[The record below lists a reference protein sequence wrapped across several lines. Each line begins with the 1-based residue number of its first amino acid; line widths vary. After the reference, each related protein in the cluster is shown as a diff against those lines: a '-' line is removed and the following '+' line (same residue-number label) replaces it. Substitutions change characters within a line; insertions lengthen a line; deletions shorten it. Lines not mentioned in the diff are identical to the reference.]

1 MAEVTLKLTKGELV
15 LLAFLVG
22 RLYQLMIEADVA
34 DFAVGRQEIGTLVDK
49 LEEANRSV
57 GGEKGVNDG

>member
-1 MAEVTLKLTKGELV
+1 MAEVTLSLTKGELV

-34 DFAVGRQEIGTLVDK
+34 RFAVGRQEIGSLVDK
-49 LEEANRSV
+49 LNEANKR
-57 GGEKGVNDG
+57 G

>member
-1 MAEVTLKLTKGELV
+1 MAEVTLELTKGELV

-34 DFAVGRQEIGTLVDK
+34 DFSVGRRDIGTLVDK
-49 LEEANRSV
+49 LTKAVRER
-57 GGEKGVNDG
+57 G